1 LYQEPNLIVSDV
13 VYIFLLVDAFIPGY
27 LWGFYFG
34 SVAFGKWIAKI
45 ENTHAVGFLQFGS
58 HSLIQCFGQQNGQKM
73 I

>member
-1 LYQEPNLIVSDV
+1 VET
-13 VYIFLLVDAFIPGY
+13 FIPGH

-34 SVAFGKWIAKI
+34 SFAFGKWIAKI

-58 HSLIQCFGQQNGQKM
+58 HSLIQCFMQQNGQKM